1 MMTNS
6 ELDRRDALLTA
17 LDNLERCIVATVKC
31 DENRQSSVLWQG
43 TYDGEVWWVQ
53 EFYSPRSRETW
64 YRAHKGAPNGPFP
77 SLDDL

>member
-1 MMTNS
+1 MLTNS

-17 LDNLERCIVATVKC
+17 LDELEQSIISAVKR
-31 DENRQSSVLWQG
+31 DENRQSAVLWRG

-53 EFYSPRSRETW
+53 EYYSPRRARAW
-64 YRAHKGAPNGPFP
+64 HRAHKGSPNGPFP